1 MFHVQRQSI
10 PSLTFSKPFLKSR
23 FLIPKMLLSQ
33 ESHRLIEAFHREY
46 HASEALKLPPVHIH
60 QGRVARW
67 LTHTFH
73 IGAITF
79 GRHIFIKPELTEL
92 DAEGKWTAPG
102 WLVAHET
109 THVLQYTSAGW
120 IGFLL
125 TYLREYWD
133 GLRALG
139 SWDAAARM
147 AAYKAIK
154 VECDARDAE
163 QAYAAWKAR
172 SASES
177 PSADV

>member
-1 MFHVQRQSI
+1 
-10 PSLTFSKPFLKSR
+10 
-23 FLIPKMLLSQ
+23 MLLAK
-33 ESHRLIEAFHREY
+33 ESHRLMEAFHR
-46 HASEALKLPPVHIH
+46 ALHENDLLELPPVHIH
-60 QGRVARW
+60 QGRVARL

-109 THVLQYTSAGW
+109 THVLQYQRAGW

-133 GLRALG
+133 GLRELKR
-139 SWDAAARM
+139 WDAAARM
-147 AAYKAIK
+147 AAYKAIR

-163 QAYAAWKAR
+163 EAYAAWKAR
-172 SASES
+172 LAAESSTRRDSAGRVCVCPCGVQDAMSF
-177 PSADV
+177 

>member
-1 MFHVQRQSI
+1 
-10 PSLTFSKPFLKSR
+10 
-23 FLIPKMLLSQ
+23 MLLAK
-33 ESHRLIEAFHREY
+33 ESHKLMEAFHR
-46 HASEALKLPPVHIH
+46 ALHENDSLQLPPVHIH

-67 LTHTFH
+67 ITHTFH

-92 DAEGKWTAPG
+92 DSEGKRTAPG

-109 THVLQYTSAGW
+109 THVLQYKSAGW

-133 GLRALG
+133 GLRQLR
-139 SWDAAARM
+139 SWDATARM

-154 VECDARDAE
+154 VECVARDAE
-163 QAYAAWKAR
+163 QAYAVWKECLR
-172 SASES
+172 SES
-177 PSADV
+177 SSTKG